1 MVSQVE
7 GVTVDG
13 SRGGLRRE
21 LRFWEAIAIS
31 IGIMAPTAA
40 MALNGTA
47 PAGLV
52 GRAVPLAFLFAAIAV
67 ALIAYSFVRLTS
79 FFNHAGSTYALAGA
93 TLGPRAGFFAGWT
106 LLAIYS
112 LFIAADVAEV
122 GLFGSSFLSGAGI
135 WGNPSWILI
144 SMIAAALVWLLAYG
158 DVKVVGRALL
168 SFEGISV
175 ALITVV
181 VIIIFWKVIGH
192 TAPNHQQFTL
202 KPFVPASGTAIGAV
216 AFASVFGLLSFGGFE
231 GAAALGEETD
241 NPRRNIPLAIAVAV
255 GFCGV
260 FYTIVMLAQS
270 LGFGI
275 GAAGVNAFSS
285 SSAPVGDLAKMYVG
299 SGMRDAINFGATL
312 SAFASTLGCAAGAS
326 RILFA
331 LGRDGFI
338 TRRLGDA
345 SPRTGS
351 PANALA
357 IVMIFGVALTIYQ
370 RLHNTTDVNAFF
382 YPGTAGVLAM
392 LIAYFVIQ
400 FGAAKFLHLERREPR
415 WRVIFLILA
424 TAAIVYTFYKQ
435 VHPTPAYPYNLFPYV
450 IGGWAV
456 LGIAITLA
464 FPALARRIGRGL
476 AEAEGIGGNA
486 DQQAAALAA
495 RDGVSPTSSAGD
507 ARGPDS

>member
-1 MVSQVE
+1 M
-7 GVTVDG
+7 
-13 SRGGLRRE
+13 
-21 LRFWEAIAIS
+21 
-31 IGIMAPTAA
+31 
-40 MALNGTA
+40 
-47 PAGLV
+47 
-52 GRAVPLAFLFAAIAV
+52 
-67 ALIAYSFVRLTS
+67 
-79 FFNHAGSTYALAGA
+79 
-93 TLGPRAGFFAGWT
+93 
-106 LLAIYS
+106 
-112 LFIAADVAEV
+112 
-122 GLFGSSFLSGAGI
+122 
-135 WGNPSWILI
+135 
-144 SMIAAALVWLLAYG
+144 WLLAYG

-175 ALITVV
+175 TLITIVV
-181 VIIIFWKVIGH
+181 VIIFWKVIAG

-231 GAAALGEETD
+231 GAAALGEET
-241 NPRRNIPLAIAVAV
+241 NKPRRNIPLAIAVAV
-255 GFCGV
+255 AFCGT

-275 GAAGVNAFSS
+275 GAAGIKAFSS
-285 SSAPVGDLAKMYVG
+285 SSAPVGDLAKVYVG
-299 SGMRDAINFGATL
+299 GGMRDAINFGAML

-345 SPRTGS
+345 SSRTGA

-357 IVMIFGVALTIYQ
+357 VVMIFGLALTIYQ
-370 RLHNTTDVNAFF
+370 RLRHTTDVNAFF

-400 FGAAKFLHLERREPR
+400 FGAAKFLHLGRREPR
-415 WRVIFLILA
+415 WRVIILVLA

-435 VHPTPAYPYNLFPYV
+435 VHPTPPYPYDLLPW
-450 IGGWAV
+450 IIAGWAA

-464 FPALARRIGRGL
+464 FPALAGRIGRGL
-476 AEAEGIGGNA
+476 AEAEGIGGAATAEA
-486 DQQAAALAA
+486 D
-495 RDGVSPTSSAGD
+495 RTDGAGD
-507 ARGPDS
+507 TEHPTGHQSQHGDRPPGP

>member
-1 MVSQVE
+1 MTATQAVRAEERSH
-7 GVTVDG
+7 G
-13 SRGGLRRE
+13 RLRRE
-21 LRFWEAIAIS
+21 LRFWEAVAIS
-31 IGIMAPTAA
+31 VGIMAPTAA

-67 ALIAYSFVRLTS
+67 GLISYSFVRLTS

-93 TLGPRAGFFAGWT
+93 TLGPRAGFFAGWA
-106 LLAIYS
+106 LLATYS
-112 LFIAADVAEV
+112 LFIAANIAEV
-122 GLFGSSFLSGAGI
+122 GLFGTSFLSGVGI
-135 WGNPSWILI
+135 WHNPPWILV
-144 SMIAAALVWLLAYG
+144 SLVAAALVWLLAYG
-158 DVKVVGRALL
+158 DVRIVGRALL

-175 ALITVV
+175 TLITIV
-181 VIIIFWKVIGH
+181 VIVIFWKVIAH
-192 TAPNHQQFTL
+192 TAPNGQQFTL
-202 KPFVPASGTAIGAV
+202 KPFVPASGTAVGAV

-231 GAAALGEETD
+231 GAAALGEETN

-260 FYTIVMLAQS
+260 FYTLVMLAQS

-275 GAAGVNAFSS
+275 DSAGIKAFSS
-285 SSAPVGDLAKMYVG
+285 SSSPVGDLARMYVG
-299 SGMRDAINFGATL
+299 SGMRDAIDFGATL
-312 SAFASTLGCAAGAS
+312 SAFASCLGCAAGAS

-331 LGRDGFI
+331 LGRDGFV

-345 SPRTGS
+345 SQRTGS

-357 IVMIFGVALTIYQ
+357 VVMVFGLALTVYQ
-370 RLHNTTDVNAFF
+370 RLRNATDVNAFF
-382 YPGTAGVLAM
+382 YPGTAGVLSM

-415 WRVIFLILA
+415 WRVIVLILA

-435 VHPTPAYPYNLFPYV
+435 VHPTPAYPYDLFPYI

-456 LGIAITLA
+456 LGIAITLS
-464 FPALARRIGRGL
+464 FPSLARRIGRGL
-476 AEAEGIGGNA
+476 AEAEGIGVGA
-486 DQQAAALAA
+486 D
-495 RDGVSPTSSAGD
+495 TT
-507 ARGPDS
+507 